1 MGERKGNKSCK
12 GFWHVSQDHLRAAV
26 MEIAMTSEPLK
37 VLKAKGRMVGTRTHR
52 ISSSSNHPIQ
62 RTISWSTQNINPHKS
77 CNSGIKKY

>member
-37 VLKAKGRMVGTRTHR
+37 VLKAKGRNTSHLHSCLEFCVKPVE
-52 ISSSSNHPIQ
+52 ISI
-62 RTISWSTQNINPHKS
+62 
-77 CNSGIKKY
+77 YY